1 VPTTISARVNPVT
14 SEPLTINT
22 SMKVKQSK
30 TLQSDEDS
38 ESSDLNEED
47 KEFLENALKKGMP
60 NKK

>member
-1 VPTTISARVNPVT
+1 MPTTISARVNPVT